1 MSSRIISQKELYP
14 IVPLNIYG
22 KPWEWG
28 RTSPNSKN
36 LLICLTRAIAL
47 NKFASLEILIIL
59 IQLPYTSFIC
69 GCSHCCWIIFV
80 STSSFM
86 YTCVM
91 LILINW
97 CVMKVAFSM
106 TKASKGQSS
115 PEQTFYSLHLSVLSE
130 KPVSLYA
137 CLSLFCT
144 PFFISN
150 FIKF

>member
-28 RTSPNSKN
+28 RISPKSKN

-47 NKFASLEILIIL
+47 NKFASLEILVIL

-115 PEQTFYSLHLSVLSE
+115 PEQTFYSLHLSVLPE
-130 KPVSLYA
+130 KPCFSL
-137 CLSLFCT
+137 CL
-144 PFFISN
+144 FIS
-150 FIKF
+150 FLHSFF